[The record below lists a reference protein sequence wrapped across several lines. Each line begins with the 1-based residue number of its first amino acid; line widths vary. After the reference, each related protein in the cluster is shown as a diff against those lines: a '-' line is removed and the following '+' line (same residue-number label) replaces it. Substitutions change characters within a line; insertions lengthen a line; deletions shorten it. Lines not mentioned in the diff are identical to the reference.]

1 MRIRY
6 FFYFLLLASQLAAQS
21 PLSAIDWLSKENSRF
36 QRSILEIKNVDVE
49 KTNDIQV
56 STLNSNEY
64 QSIGLLPIYVT
75 GIPTTIWRNSSFD
88 DLEYSFKTMPTFSY
102 SPIQE
107 LVYSLLLAE
116 ARPPLNEPSRYAF
129 LEVRLEKL
137 LNYGAVDPAIALIER
152 ASPVPERMISLLFD
166 ISLLSSN
173 NFPICDPVFQNT
185 EIKDLQAELIY
196 CYARKGDWLTAHL
209 ILKTEEVLGDLT
221 IHEISLLDR
230 YLEVDFNVDLNAL
243 LPPPESITPLEY
255 RLYEAIGEP
264 IPAEYLPIQYSQSDL
279 SGENGWRAQVI
290 AAERLSL
297 TGAIPEN
304 QILGIYTN
312 HSPGVSGGMWDRVKV
327 INDLDAALDSKENF
341 EEYFQDAWKVF
352 KQTNQLTVFA
362 KLFGL
367 RVFEKNLSP
376 KSKKIAANLLLLTN
390 NFKLTEGYWDPSDI
404 RFGLTTGDFSQVK
417 VSDETEKIIFQIFT
431 EPSLPFL
438 VEQKL
443 NQGKLGEV
451 ILNALLQFE
460 MGIEGNL
467 KDLSESL
474 STLNLIGLET
484 TARRAAL
491 THLVLKNE

>member
-6 FFYFLLLASQLAAQS
+6 FFYCLLLASPLTAQS
-21 PLSAIDWLSKENSRF
+21 PLSAIDWLSKENKRF
-36 QRSILEIKNVDVE
+36 QRSILEVKNVDVD

-56 STLNSNEY
+56 STLNSSEY

-88 DLEYSFKTMPTFSY
+88 DLEYSFKTMPIFSY

-137 LNYGAVDPAIALIER
+137 LSYGAVDPAIALIER
-152 ASPVPERMISLLFD
+152 ASPVPERMIPLLFD

-185 EIKDLQAELIY
+185 DNRDLQAELIY
-196 CYARKGDWLTAHL
+196 CYAHKGDWLTAHL
-209 ILKTEEVLGDLT
+209 ILKTEEVLGDLSAY
-221 IHEISLLDR
+221 EVSLLDR

-243 LPPPESITPLEY
+243 LPPPKTITPLEY

-290 AAERLSL
+290 AAERLSS

-312 HSPGVSGGMWDRVKV
+312 HSPGASGGIWERVKV
-327 INDLDAALDSKENF
+327 VNDLDSALDGKENF
-341 EEYFQDAWKVF
+341 EESFQDAWKVF

-367 RVFEKNLSP
+367 RVFEENLSP

-390 NFKLTEGYWDPSDI
+390 NFKLTEGYWDSSDI

-417 VSDETEKIIFQIFT
+417 VSDETEKIILQIFT
-431 EPSLPFL
+431 EPSMPFL

-491 THLVLKNE
+491 THLVLKK

>member
-6 FFYFLLLASQLAAQS
+6 FFYFLLLASPMAAQS
-21 PLSAIDWLSKENSRF
+21 PLSAIDWLSKANNKF
-36 QRSILEIKNVDVE
+36 QKGILEIKNVDVE

-64 QSIGLLPIYVT
+64 QAIGLLPIYVT

-88 DLEYSFKTMPTFSY
+88 DLEYLFKAMPTFSY

-129 LEVRLEKL
+129 LEVRLDKL
-137 LNYGAVDPAIALIER
+137 INYGAVDPAIALVER
-152 ASPVPERMISLLFD
+152 ASPVPERMIPQLFD

-173 NFPICDPVFQNT
+173 NFPICEPVFQNT
-185 EIKDLQAELIY
+185 ENRELRAELIY

-209 ILKTEEVLGDLT
+209 ILQTEKVLGDLSD
-221 IHEISLLDR
+221 HEISLLSR
-230 YLEVDFNVDLNAL
+230 YLEVDFNVDLSAL
-243 LPPPESITPLEY
+243 LPPPNSITPLEY

-279 SGENGWRAQVI
+279 SGVNGWRAQVI

-312 HSPGVSGGMWDRVKV
+312 HSPGASGSMWDRIKV
-327 INDLDAALDSKENF
+327 INDLDAALDDKENL
-341 EEYFQDAWKVF
+341 EESFQDAWKVF

-367 RVFEKNLSP
+367 SVFEKNLSP

-404 RFGLTTGDFSQVK
+404 RFGLTAGDFSQVK
-417 VSDETEKIIFQIFT
+417 VSDETEKIILQIFT
-431 EPSLPFL
+431 EPSVPFL

-460 MGIEGNL
+460 LGIEGNL
-467 KDLSESL
+467 KDFSESL

-491 THLVLKNE
+491 THLVLKK